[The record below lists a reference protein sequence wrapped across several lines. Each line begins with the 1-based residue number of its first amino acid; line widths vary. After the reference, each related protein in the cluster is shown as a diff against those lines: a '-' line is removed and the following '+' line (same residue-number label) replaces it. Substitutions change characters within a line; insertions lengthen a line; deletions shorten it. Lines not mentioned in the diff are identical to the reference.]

1 MKGYDTAI
9 IGGGIV
15 GLATAKAL
23 LERRGKSLVVLEAE
37 DRLAAHQSGHN
48 SGVIH
53 SGLYYRAG
61 SLKARLCVQGRSAMY
76 RFCEERGV
84 PVRRCGKLIVATHQ
98 RELARL
104 DELATR
110 GQSNG
115 LQGLRQLSSGA
126 LREHEPHCRGIAA
139 LLVPDAGVVDFAR
152 VTQALGKV
160 VQEQGGEVL
169 VGSKVVGVHRRS
181 DRVVIQTTQGDLE
194 CKLLINCA
202 GLQSD
207 RVARMCGLRPDCRI
221 IPFRGQ
227 YYELIER
234 RRELVRTMIYPVPD
248 RRLPFL
254 GVHLTGLIDGRVEIG
269 PSAVLAWD
277 RHGYRRRSFRGR
289 DALAMMTYGGAWRMA
304 ARHWRI
310 GLSELRRS
318 ISKRAFT
325 QAAQRLVPD
334 LAPTDLVRGKAGIR
348 AQAVDASGRLLDD
361 FRVQRAERM
370 IHVLNAPSPAATAAL
385 SIGEHLAAM
394 AQAS

>member
-1 MKGYDTAI
+1 MQGYATAI

-84 PVRRCGKLIVATHQ
+84 PVRRCGKLILATHQ

-110 GQSNG
+110 GQLNG
-115 LQGLRQLSSGA
+115 LQGLQRLSGEA
-126 LREHEPHCRGIAA
+126 LREHEPHCGGIAA
-139 LLVPDAGVVDFAR
+139 LLVPDAGVVDFAK
-152 VTQALGKV
+152 VTQALGDV
-160 VQEQGGEVL
+160 VREQGGEVF
-169 VGSKVVGVHRRS
+169 VGSEVVGVHRRS
-181 DRVVIQTTQGDLE
+181 DRVVIQTTRGDLE

-221 IPFRGQ
+221 IPFRGE
-227 YYELIER
+227 YYELVEG

-248 RRLPFL
+248 PRLPFL
-254 GVHLTGLIDGRVEIG
+254 GVHLTRTIDGRVEVG
-269 PSAVLAWD
+269 PNAVLALD
-277 RHGYRRRSFRGR
+277 RHGYRRRSFKAR

-304 ARHWRI
+304 VRNWRV
-310 GLSELRRS
+310 GLSEIRRS
-318 ISKRAFT
+318 ISKRAFAR
-325 QAAQRLVPD
+325 AAQQLVPD
-334 LAPTDLVRGKAGIR
+334 LAARDLVRARAGIR
-348 AQAVDASGRLLDD
+348 AQAVDANGRLLDD

-370 IHVLNAPSPAATAAL
+370 LHVLNAPSPAATAAL
-385 SIGEHLAAM
+385 AIGPHLVEL
-394 AQAS
+394 SKRY

>member
-1 MKGYDTAI
+1 MKDYDTAI

-23 LERRGKSLVVLEAE
+23 LERRGESLVVLEAE

-61 SLKARLCVQGRSAMY
+61 SLKARLCVDGRSAMY
-76 RFCEERGV
+76 RFCEQRGV

-110 GQSNG
+110 GQSNR
-115 LQGLRQLSSGA
+115 LQGLRRLSGEA
-126 LREHEPHCRGIAA
+126 LREHEPHCGGIAA

-152 VTQALGKV
+152 VTQALGDV
-160 VQEQGGEVL
+160 VRERGGEVL
-169 VGSKVVGVHRRS
+169 VGSEVVGVRRRS
-181 DRVVIQTTQGDLE
+181 DRIVIQTTQGDLE

-207 RVARMCGLRPDCRI
+207 RVARMCGLHPDCRI
-221 IPFRGQ
+221 IPFRGE

-248 RRLPFL
+248 PRFPFL
-254 GVHLTGLIDGRVEIG
+254 GVHLTRTIDGRVEVG
-269 PSAVLAWD
+269 PSAVLALA
-277 RHGYRRRSFRGR
+277 RYGYRRRSFRGR

-304 ARHWRI
+304 ARNWRI

-325 QAAQRLVPD
+325 QAAQRLVPG
-334 LAPTDLVRGKAGIR
+334 LAPADLVRGKAGIR

-385 SIGEHLAAM
+385 SIGHHLAAM

>member
-1 MKGYDTAI
+1 MKDYDTAI

-15 GLATAKAL
+15 GLATAKAM

-37 DRLAAHQSGHN
+37 DRLAAHQSGNN

-76 RFCEERGV
+76 RFWEERGV

-110 GQSNG
+110 GQTNG
-115 LQGLRQLSSGA
+115 LQGLRQLSGEA

-139 LLVPDAGVVDFAR
+139 LLVPDAGVVDFAK
-152 VTQALGKV
+152 VTQALGDV
-160 VQEQGGEVL
+160 IREQGGEVL
-169 VGSKVVGVHRRS
+169 VGSEVVGVRRRS

-207 RVARMCGLRPDCRI
+207 RVARMCGLRPECRI
-221 IPFRGQ
+221 IPFRGE
-227 YYELIER
+227 YYELVER
-234 RRELVRTMIYPVPD
+234 RRELVRTMIYLVPD
-248 RRLPFL
+248 PRLPFL
-254 GVHLTGLIDGRVEIG
+254 GVHLTRTIDGRVEVG
-269 PSAVLAWD
+269 PNAVLAWD

-289 DALAMMTYGGAWRMA
+289 DALAMMTYGGTWRMA

-318 ISKRAFT
+318 ISKRAFI
-325 QAAQRLVPD
+325 QAARRLVPD

-385 SIGEHLAAM
+385 SIGEHVAAM